1 MPSASDPSSFRFARR
16 PPPLRG
22 GAGEKSTRTPRKI
35 NRDGGIK
42 LKAEPREFYYV
53 PTSELGLSHRIVN
66 N

>member
-1 MPSASDPSSFRFARR
+1 MLSASDLSPFRFARR
-16 PPPLRG
+16 PLPSAEEPAKKAR
-22 GAGEKSTRTPRKI
+22 ATPRKI
-35 NRDGGIK
+35 NLDGGIK